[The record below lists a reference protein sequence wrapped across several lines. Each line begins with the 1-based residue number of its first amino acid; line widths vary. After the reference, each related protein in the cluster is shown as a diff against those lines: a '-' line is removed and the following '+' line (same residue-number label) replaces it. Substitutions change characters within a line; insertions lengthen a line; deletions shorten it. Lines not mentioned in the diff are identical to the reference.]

1 MSNDQMTNDFFLPLQ
16 PMTHIEDAIVHEAEA
31 EIKPKTLKQKLW
43 NATKLILKIAVTS
56 TLLYYVF
63 SKVPFSGVKNRLINA
78 NYWWMLAGVVAYFFS
93 MLASSWRLLS
103 FFKSINLRLTP
114 RFNFRLYLLGIFYN
128 LLLPGGI
135 GGDGYKI
142 YLLNKTYKFPAKKL
156 FWAIA
161 FDRLSGLWAIG
172 LIVVLLKIFIPQ
184 IAINMA
190 IPLAIF
196 TVGSIVYYFMV
207 KLFFKEFTRH
217 FFMGH
222 LKAILVQTCQVI
234 TIICVLMG
242 QNFHGKFSPY
252 LLSFLLS
259 ALAAVVPITV
269 GGAGA
274 REYIFKV
281 LAGWFN
287 MNVGLAVFLS
297 VSFYLISL
305 LVALSGLYYIIRPGR
320 LQQGVPVEE
329 INGLSK

>member
-1 MSNDQMTNDFFLPLQ
+1 MIK
-16 PMTHIEDAIVHEAEA
+16 IETAIANEAEE
-31 EIKPKTLKQKLW
+31 EIKPKTPKQKFW
-43 NATKLILKIAVTS
+43 NVIKTVLKVAVTS

-63 SKVPFSGVKNRLINA
+63 SKVPFSGVKNRLVHA
-78 NYWWMLAGVVAYFFS
+78 NYWWMLAGVVFYFLS
-93 MLASSWRLLS
+93 MVASSWRLLS
-103 FFKSINLRLTP
+103 FFKSIELRLDP

-142 YLLNKTYKFPAKKL
+142 YLLHKTYKFPAKKV

-184 IAINMA
+184 IEIHIA
-190 IPLAIF
+190 IPLAVF
-196 TVGSIVYYFMV
+196 VVGSVIYYTVV
-207 KLFFKEFTRH
+207 KIFFKEFTAH
-217 FFMGH
+217 FFKGH
-222 LKAILVQTCQVI
+222 FKAIIVQSCQVM

-242 QNFHGKFSPY
+242 QDFHSKFAPY

-274 REYIFKV
+274 REYIFKA
-281 LAGWFN
+281 LADIFH
-287 MNVGLAVFLS
+287 MDVGLAVFLS

-305 LVALSGLYYIIRPGR
+305 LVALLGLYYVIRPSR
-320 LQQGVPVEE
+320 LQE
-329 INGLSK
+329 GLPDQSSEKVD

>member
-1 MSNDQMTNDFFLPLQ
+1 MTNIDK
-16 PMTHIEDAIVHEAEA
+16 AIVNEAE
-31 EIKPKTLKQKLW
+31 EEVKPKTLKQKLW

-63 SKVPFSGVKNRLINA
+63 SKVPFSGVKNRLVNA
-78 NYWWMLAGVVAYFFS
+78 NYWWMLAGVVAYFLS
-93 MLASSWRLLS
+93 MVASSWRLLS
-103 FFKSINLRLTP
+103 FFKSIDLRLDP

-142 YLLNKTYKFPAKKL
+142 YLLNKTYKFPAKKV

-172 LIVVLLKIFIPQ
+172 LIVVALKIFIPQ
-184 IAINMA
+184 IEIHIA
-190 IPLAIF
+190 IPLTIF
-196 TVGSIVYYFMV
+196 VVGSIVYYTVV
-207 KLFFKEFTRH
+207 KIFFKEFTKH
-217 FFMGH
+217 FFKGH
-222 LKAILVQTCQVI
+222 LKAIIVQSCQVVC
-234 TIICVLMG
+234 IICVLMG
-242 QNFHGKFSPY
+242 QNFTGKFAPY

-274 REYIFKV
+274 REYIFKI
-281 LAGWFN
+281 LAGIFN
-287 MNVGLAVFLS
+287 MDVGLAVFLS

-305 LVALSGLYYIIRPGR
+305 IVALSGLYYVLRPSR
-320 LQQGVPVEE
+320 LQE
-329 INGLSK
+329 GLPKPEDNQNQNQDLQN

>member
-1 MSNDQMTNDFFLPLQ
+1 MTQLEE
-16 PMTHIEDAIVHEAEA
+16 IVEDNPNPRTWKH
-31 EIKPKTLKQKLW
+31 KLW
-43 NATKLILKIAVTS
+43 NVTKLVLKIAVTS
-56 TLLYYVF
+56 ALLYYVF
-63 SKVPFSGVKNRLINA
+63 SKVPFSEVKSRLAHA
-78 NYWWMLAGVVAYFFS
+78 NYWWMFAGVVAYFLS
-93 MLASSWRLLS
+93 MVASSWRLLS
-103 FFKSINLRLTP
+103 FFQSINLKLDP

-142 YLLNKTYKFPAKKL
+142 YLLHKNYKMPAKKV

-172 LIVVLLKIFIPQ
+172 LIIVALKIFIPQ
-184 IAINMA
+184 IDIHIG

-196 TVGSIVYYFMV
+196 VVGSIVYYV
-207 KLFFKEFTRH
+207 VVRIFFKEFTTH
-217 FFMGH
+217 FFIGH
-222 LKAILVQTCQVI
+222 FKAVLVQSFQVL
-234 TIICVLMG
+234 TIMCVLQG
-242 QNFHGKFSPY
+242 QDFTGKYAPY

-274 REYIFKV
+274 REYIFKT
-281 LAGWFN
+281 LANYFS

-305 LVALSGLYYIIRPGR
+305 VVALLGLYYVLRPKR
-320 LQQGVPVEE
+320 LEE
-329 INGLSK
+329 GLQSINEAPDAEQAIQNPAG